1 MEFALDSLHDLE
13 KEIDGVLT
21 SVTEAAKCGTLK
33 NLNKGHFGKCN
44 KDVVTNLIL
53 HLASVLDKSCSV
65 MRSASAKI
73 DNLKTEQIEN
83 QKRVVLLQEEV
94 IKSKGEQVQEVQAAV
109 KTEFKSF
116 SDVVKQNVQEVP
128 SKKLAAAFKTAVVD
142 DQRSRCIILFGIEEN
157 KTQVLTDTVNRVLG
171 AVFDGEKPSV
181 KECYRVGAE
190 KPGVARPVRICFSS
204 SGLATTALHNSKKLK
219 ECSEFRKVY
228 LSPDRSPDERAARRL
243 LVETL
248 RTKMKEEPQFYHFIR
263 DGKLCKTDRKVT
275 EMPAQPASSNSST
288 ALSAQST
295 TFSTSATTSASDL
308 NSAHD
313 LNLSS
318 FQRSVRTAKNRS
330 SLP

>member
-13 KEIDGVLT
+13 KEIDGVLS

-142 DQRSRCIILFGIEEN
+142 DHRSRCIMLFGVEEN
-157 KTQVLTDTVNRVLG
+157 KRQVLTDAVNRVY
-171 AVFDGEKPSV
+171 VPYTVDW
-181 KECYRVGAE
+181 
-190 KPGVARPVRICFSS
+190 
-204 SGLATTALHNSKKLK
+204 
-219 ECSEFRKVY
+219 
-228 LSPDRSPDERAARRL
+228 
-243 LVETL
+243 
-248 RTKMKEEPQFYHFIR
+248 
-263 DGKLCKTDRKVT
+263 VT
-275 EMPAQPASSNSST
+275 SQT
-288 ALSAQST
+288 
-295 TFSTSATTSASDL
+295 
-308 NSAHD
+308 
-313 LNLSS
+313 
-318 FQRSVRTAKNRS
+318 
-330 SLP
+330 